1 MATSRASS
9 TPSGDRRVR
18 RTQAALARALLR
30 LVEERDLSRIAVADV
45 AELAGV
51 SRSTFYD
58 HYRDVHELAEAA
70 CTAMID
76 RLIES
81 LPMPDVDAED
91 PLAEAAASL
100 EAFFASL
107 AEHAGLYRALLG
119 PQGSARVADHIRRRT
134 AAAIQARLHEE
145 CARAGA
151 GAPEPAVRAGA
162 GVSDPAAH
170 ASEPSVRGGAGASE
184 PVARSGEPGDRG
196 GSPDSHDVV
205 AAFTAGALIGVA
217 SDWLQRGRP
226 RTPSEMAALTW
237 PLIAAVHPV
246 PALQTPSRTP
256 AMDDAR
262 P

>member
-1 MATSRASS
+1 MKRVATTRASN

-18 RTQAALARALLR
+18 RTQTALARALLR

-76 RLIES
+76 RLVES
-81 LPMPDVDAED
+81 LPMPAVDAED

-134 AAAIQARLHEE
+134 AAAIHARLSEE
-145 CARAGA
+145 PTAQDD
-151 GAPEPAVRAGA
+151 
-162 GVSDPAAH
+162 DP
-170 ASEPSVRGGAGASE
+170 
-184 PVARSGEPGDRG
+184 
-196 GSPDSHDVV
+196 HDVS

-217 SDWLQRGRP
+217 SDWLHRGCP
-226 RTPSEMAALTW
+226 RTPAEMAALTW
-237 PLIAAVHPV
+237 PLITAVHPL
-246 PALQTPSRTP
+246 PLRPRSRS
-256 AMDDAR
+256 
-262 P
+262 

>member
-1 MATSRASS
+1 VKRVATSRASN

-81 LPMPDVDAED
+81 LPMPGLDADD

-134 AAAIQARLHEE
+134 AAAIEARLHEE
-145 CARAGA
+145 STRAGA
-151 GAPEPAVRAGA
+151 GPAEPAARAG
-162 GVSDPAAH
+162 VRPSEPAAR
-170 ASEPSVRGGAGASE
+170 PGT
-184 PVARSGEPGDRG
+184 PGDRG
-196 GSPDSHDVV
+196 DSQDTHDVV

-217 SDWLQRGRP
+217 ADWLQRGCPRP
-226 RTPSEMAALTW
+226 PSEMAALTW
-237 PLIAAVHPV
+237 PLIAAVHPIPV
-246 PALQTPSRTP
+246 RQTPSRTP
-256 AMDDAR
+256 ATDDTHPR
-262 P
+262 T